1 MAFVNGYD
9 YDVFISYAHA
19 DNEADALG
27 EAWVSVFVQNL
38 QTALEQRSGK
48 VGQIKFYYD
57 NTNLQGNHPL
67 EEILRNVTRSATFV
81 AVCSPTYATRDWT
94 RDELRTFVTA
104 GDPTRL
110 FAIERIPLYGDDRY
124 PDPLNDYHRIP
135 FWQKDQVEAD
145 IALPITPQLN
155 AALYYARVHK
165 LAEQIR
171 GQLVQ
176 MRDRAPA
183 PAAAPRV
190 MAAFAQVSPAPGASA
205 SQPRPAQVQPVASVP
220 AAPASGIK
228 PVVVA
233 QVTEDLEYEREQLV
247 SYLGQ
252 YNIPGLPAEPYP
264 QGGSEFRQA
273 VAADLAQSA
282 LFVQLLGP
290 ISPRKTRDLP
300 EGYLVAQNDLAVQ
313 AGVQIIK
320 WRSPTLDLERVMDKD
335 HKAQLLG
342 ETVVMTGFESFKAEV
357 VRLATPP
364 PPPVHHD
371 DSVVFVNADIPDQNL
386 AESVFKTLR
395 DKKMPVI
402 LAQPHGTAKEV
413 REDLERNWREC
424 GAVILVYGQANPF
437 WVRNQIMLYTRLKPT
452 RRAPP
457 KPFKLLYAPPEEKSP
472 VGVALPEVDEV
483 DCREGLTPERVD
495 QLLAGIA

>member
-1 MAFVNGYD
+1 
-9 YDVFISYAHA
+9 
-19 DNEADALG
+19 
-27 EAWVSVFVQNL
+27 VFVQNL

-94 RDELRTFVTA
+94 RDELRTFVNA

-155 AALYYARVHK
+155 AQLYYARVHK

-171 GQLVQ
+171 GQLVL

-183 PAAAPRV
+183 PQPAATPPR
-190 MAAFAQVSPAPGASA
+190 MAAFAQVSPAPGVVPR
-205 SQPRPAQVQPVASVP
+205 QPTPAPVP
-220 AAPASGIK
+220 AAAASGIK

-252 YNIPGLPAEPYP
+252 YNIPVLPDEPYP

-273 VAADLAQSA
+273 VGEDLARSG

-290 ISPRKTRDLP
+290 VSPRKTRDLP

-313 AGVQIIK
+313 AGVPIVK
-320 WRSPTLDLERVMDKD
+320 WRSPTLDLERVMDPD
-335 HKAQLLG
+335 YKAQLLG

-364 PPPVHHD
+364 PPPVVHD
-371 DSVVFVNADIPDQNL
+371 DTVVFVNADIPDQNL

-395 DKKMPVI
+395 DKRMPVI

-424 GAVILVYGQANPF
+424 GAAILVYGQANPF
-437 WVRNQIMLYTRLKPT
+437 WVRNQIMLYTRLKAT
-452 RRAPP
+452 RRAPL
-457 KPFKLLYAPPEEKSP
+457 KPFKLLYAPPEDKPP

-495 QLLAGIA
+495 QLLSGIA

>member
-9 YDVFISYAHA
+9 FDVFISYAHA

-27 EAWVSVFVQNL
+27 EAWVSAFVQNL
-38 QTALEQRSGK
+38 QTALEQRSGQ

-57 NTNLQGNHPL
+57 NQTLQGNHPL

-81 AVCSPTYATRDWT
+81 AVCSPTYATREWT
-94 RDELRTFVTA
+94 RDELRTFVGS

-110 FAIERIPLYGDDRY
+110 FAIERIPLYGSDRY

-155 AALYYARVHK
+155 AQLYYARVHK

-171 GQLVQ
+171 GQLMQ
-176 MRDRAPA
+176 MRERAPA
-183 PAAAPRV
+183 PQPAAVPR
-190 MAAFAQVSPAPGASA
+190 MAAFAQISPAPGVA
-205 SQPRPAQVQPVASVP
+205 QPQPVQQSAAAPVP
-220 AAPASGIK
+220 AAAANGIR

-252 YNIPGLPAEPYP
+252 FNIPVLPAEPYP
-264 QGGSEFRQA
+264 QGGNDFRAA
-273 VAADLAQSA
+273 VAADLSQSG

-290 ISPRKTRDLP
+290 VSPRKTRDLP

-313 AGVQIIK
+313 AGVKTVK

-335 HKAQLLG
+335 YKAQLLG
-342 ETVVMTGFESFKAEV
+342 ETVIMTGFESFKAEV

-364 PPPVHHD
+364 PPAVAHD

-386 AESVFKTLR
+386 AESVFRTLR

-437 WVRNQIMLYTRLKPT
+437 WVRNQIMLYTRLKST

-457 KPFKLLYAPPEEKSP
+457 KPFRLLYAPPEDKPP

-483 DCREGLTPERVD
+483 DCRGGLTPERVD